1 VNGAIPVK
9 NGLVIAAAIV
19 IGAAVGCSS
28 GEAKP
33 KPGTLPPGTAQLTI
47 DGKNAGNTGV
57 VHCAAVES
65 LMTIKTGDDAAGSTA
80 MVSQK
85 GKLAVEF
92 VRIRNLNGFSGDYNL
107 NLDGSAAVA
116 LTENTYDITGTAKGF
131 GPTSIA
137 PTTKPFTIKV
147 AC

>member
-1 VNGAIPVK
+1 VK
-9 NGLVIAAAIV
+9 NRIAVAAASVAAVV
-19 IGAAVGCSS
+19 IGTAVGCSS
-28 GEAKP
+28 DSAKP
-33 KPGTLPPGTAQLTI
+33 KPGVLPPGTAHLTV
-47 DGKNAGNTGV
+47 DGKDAGSTGA
-57 VHCAAVES
+57 VHCDAIES
-65 LMTIKTGDDAAGSTA
+65 FLTIKTGDDAAGSTA

-116 LTENTYDITGTAKGF
+116 LTGNTYDITGTMLGF

>member
-1 VNGAIPVK
+1 MRNGV
-9 NGLVIAAAIV
+9 VVAAASAAV
-19 IGAAVGCSS
+19 LLIGAAAGCSS
-28 GEAKP
+28 GSAKP
-33 KPGTLPPGTAQLTI
+33 KPGTLPAGTAHLTI
-47 DGKNAGNTGV
+47 DGKDAGSTGA

-65 LMTIKTGDDAAGSTA
+65 LLTIKTGDDAAGSTA

-107 NLDGSAAVA
+107 NLDGSAAAA
-116 LTENTYDITGTAKGF
+116 LTDNTYDITGTVRGF

>member
-1 VNGAIPVK
+1 MRARPHWWPVP
-9 NGLVIAAAIV
+9 L
-19 IGAAVGCSS
+19 VGCSS
-28 GEAKP
+28 GSAKP
-33 KPGTLPPGTAQLTI
+33 KPGTLPAGTARVTI
-47 DGKNAGNTGV
+47 DGRDAGTT
-57 VHCAAVES
+57 AAVQCADVRWTT
-65 LMTIKTGDDAAGSTA
+65 TIKTGDDAAGTTA
-80 MVSQK
+80 MLSEK
-85 GKLAVEF
+85 GKTTVEF

-116 LTENTYDITGTAKGF
+116 VTDATYDITGTVRGF

>member
-1 VNGAIPVK
+1 MK
-9 NGLVIAAAIV
+9 NGMVTVTASLVLLV
-19 IGAAVGCSS
+19 IGAAGGCSS
-28 GEAKP
+28 GSAKP
-33 KPGTLPPGTAQLTI
+33 KPGVLPPATAQLTI
-47 DGKNAGNTGV
+47 DGKDAGSTGA

-65 LMTIKTGDDAAGSTA
+65 LLTIKTGDDAAGSTA

-116 LTENTYDITGTAKGF
+116 LTDNTYDITGTVRGF

-137 PTTKPFTIKV
+137 PTTTPFTINV

>member
-1 VNGAIPVK
+1 
-9 NGLVIAAAIV
+9 
-19 IGAAVGCSS
+19 
-28 GEAKP
+28 
-33 KPGTLPPGTAQLTI
+33 
-47 DGKNAGNTGV
+47 
-57 VHCAAVES
+57 
-65 LMTIKTGDDAAGSTA
+65 

-107 NLDGSAAVA
+107 NLDGSAAVS
-116 LTENTYDITGTAKGF
+116 LTDNTYDITGTVRGF

-137 PTTKPFTIKV
+137 PTTTPFTIKV

>member
-1 VNGAIPVK
+1 VK
-9 NGLVIAAAIV
+9 NGIVVAAASVAAIV
-19 IGAAVGCSS
+19 IGTAVGCSS
-28 GEAKP
+28 DNPKP
-33 KPGTLPPGTAQLTI
+33 KPGTLPAGTAQFTV
-47 DGKNAGNTGV
+47 DGKNAGATGA

-65 LMTIKTGDDAAGSTA
+65 LMTIKTGDDSAGTTT

-107 NLDGSAAVA
+107 NLDGSAVVA
-116 LTENTYDITGTAKGF
+116 LTDSTYDITGTAMGF

>member
-1 VNGAIPVK
+1 MVATA
-9 NGLVIAAAIV
+9 GLAAMV

-28 GEAKP
+28 GSAKP
-33 KPGTLPPGTAQLTI
+33 KPGVLPPGTAHLTI
-47 DGKNAGNTGV
+47 DGKDAGTTGA

-65 LMTIKTGDDAAGSTA
+65 LTTIKTGDDAAGATT
-80 MVSQK
+80 MVSEK
-85 GKLAVEF
+85 GKPIVEF
-92 VRIRNLNGFSGDYNL
+92 VRIRNVNGFNGDYNL

-116 LTENTYDITGTAKGF
+116 LTDTTYDITGTALGF

-137 PTTKPFTIKV
+137 PTTTPFTIKV